1 MEVRIIP
8 AHRTAARQD
17 AVAARSLRVAAYCRV
32 STLLEEQEG
41 SYEAQV
47 SHYRSYIESQPGW
60 ELAGIYADEGISGTG
75 TRKREEFNRMI
86 DDCRKGEID
95 MILTKSISRFA
106 RNTLDCLQ
114 YIRQLKEKRIA
125 IYFEKENI
133 NTLDAKG
140 EILITIMASLAQQE
154 SQSISENVRMG
165 IQYQFQQ
172 GKVRVNH
179 CRFLGYTKDDRG
191 NLVIVPE
198 QAEVVRRIYREF
210 LDGKSLRRIAMGLQ
224 ADGIRTG
231 SGGQRWYDSSIRSIL
246 RNEKYMGDALLQKTY
261 TVDFLTKKKRANYGE
276 LPRYYVENNHEPIL
290 SREIF
295 QRAQGELQRRAHVRE
310 ENGSAGQHSCKYA
323 LSGRLVCSHCGSSYR
338 RMKARDDR
346 HSTFWRC
353 KQHLQ
358 QADSCGGRPVPEA
371 EAQAAVLLALERLS
385 TRKDAYRIQRE
396 QILTGPYKTNSLELE
411 QVFLQLA
418 RLQEKLARGSG
429 LTDEERA
436 QIEAEVEK
444 NRRQRIRITEQRA
457 RLAYR
462 ELVLRQLLEYYDLC
476 TDSSPRQNILRY
488 DEERILPL
496 LKQVRVMDEGYL
508 VQFQIGP
515 VFTITLD
522 ELSSS
527 PALQ

>member
-8 AHRTAARQD
+8 ARRTAARQD
-17 AVAARSLRVAAYCRV
+17 EIAARSLRVAAYCRV

-47 SHYRSYIESQPGW
+47 SHYRSYIEAQPGW
-60 ELAGIYADEGISGTG
+60 ALAGIYADEGISGTG

-95 MILTKSISRFA
+95 LILTKSISRFA

-114 YIRQLKEKRIA
+114 YIRQLKERRIVV
-125 IYFEKENI
+125 YFEKENI

-179 CRFLGYTKDDRG
+179 CRFLGYTKDEEG
-191 NLVIVPE
+191 KLVIVPE
-198 QAEVVRRIYREF
+198 EAEIVRRIYREF
-210 LDGKSLRRIAMGLQ
+210 LDGKSLRRIAAGLE

-231 SGGQRWYDSSIRSIL
+231 SGGERWYDSSIRSIL
-246 RNEKYMGDALLQKTY
+246 CNEKYMGDALLQKTY

-295 QRAQGELQRRAHVRE
+295 QRAQGELQRRANVRE

-323 LSGRLVCSHCGSSYR
+323 LSGRLVCSHCGAAYR

-358 QADSCGGRPVPEA
+358 QADSCSGRPVPEA
-371 EAQAAVLLALERLS
+371 EAQAAVMLALECLAQR
-385 TRKDAYRIQRE
+385 RDCFQKQYERIRS
-396 QILTGPYKTNSLELE
+396 GPYEASTAKLD
-411 QVFLQLA
+411 QIFRQLA
-418 RLQEKLARGSG
+418 ALQERLAGA
-429 LTDEERA
+429 TEEERTA
-436 QIEAEVEK
+436 VEDQMEAV
-444 NRRQRIRITEQRA
+444 RQQRIRLTKKRA
-457 RLAYR
+457 RVAHR
-462 ELVLRQLLEYYDLC
+462 ELILRQLLAFFDHRFGP
-476 TDSSPRQNILRY
+476 SPGQKELPF
-488 DEERILPL
+488 DEEMILPL
-496 LKQVRVMDEGYL
+496 LKQVRVRDEGYT

-515 VFTITLD
+515 AFTVTLD
-522 ELSSS
+522 ELPSF
-527 PALQ
+527 PARQ